1 MRNFANHRLLSGLL
15 ISGLLAG
22 VGCGHSG
29 PPPRE
34 LVEARAAFARASAGP
49 ASQHSP
55 ARLRLAKQALD
66 EAELAYGGAPP
77 EEVADKAYI
86 ATRRVES
93 AEAEAAVVAESQRR
107 EKALRELATLSG
119 VHAERARAEIAAA
132 EQRANTEG
140 QRASAAEQVARDEQ
154 GRTAQANASLESERE
169 ARGQAEARARAA
181 LAELERQANVKRE
194 TRGLVI
200 TLSGQVLFVTDE
212 ATLLPAARTSLD
224 SVAAALAGVTAE
236 TGKVI
241 IEGHTDSTGPRDY
254 NVTLARRRAEA
265 VQDYLVSRGVARDLF
280 RVEGVGPD
288 RPVASNASTEGRA
301 NNRRVEIVIPARA
314 KLAAER
320 SPAEP
325 SNATV
330 SQRPAGG
337 AVTVPPTSAG
347 ATSAE
352 LPGAV
357 GSSARPSAMPPTG
370 TAPAGTAGTSAAG
383 SRPPVGPRPSSTSF
397 PSTMEPP
404 PGAVRPLSPGSTP
417 PPAPGTSTSVPA
429 PGSSSAPASG
439 ALTPPPSPG
448 TTVPPA
454 VPSAPNNA
462 PSPGT
467 STTPPS
473 APR

>member
-1 MRNFANHRLLSGLL
+1 MKTFAKHRVLSGLL
-15 ISGLLAG
+15 ISGLLAS
-22 VGCGHSG
+22 VGCAHSG

-34 LVEARAAFARASAGP
+34 LIEARAAFARASAGP
-49 ASQHSP
+49 AAQHSP

-66 EAELAYGGAPP
+66 EAEMTYGGAPP
-77 EEVADKAYI
+77 DEVAAKAYI
-86 ATRRVES
+86 ATRRVQS
-93 AEAEAAVVAESQRR
+93 AEADAETVVASQRR
-107 EKALRELATLSG
+107 EKALRELATMSG
-119 VHAERARAEIAAA
+119 VHADRARAEIAAA
-132 EQRANTEG
+132 EQRANSEG
-140 QRASAAEQVARDEQ
+140 QRASAAEQLARDEQ
-154 GRTAQANASLESERE
+154 GRNAQANASLESERE
-169 ARGQAEARARAA
+169 ARAQAEARAREA

-265 VQDYLVSRGVARDLF
+265 VQDYLVSRGAPRDLF

-288 RPVASNASTEGRA
+288 RPVASNRSTEGRA
-301 NNRRVEIVIPARA
+301 NNRRVEIVIPAGA

-320 SPAEP
+320 PVGERSSP
-325 SNATV
+325 TV
-330 SQRPAGG
+330 SQRAASGASAAPPASSSAGG
-337 AVTVPPTSAG
+337 TSA
-347 ATSAE
+347 A
-352 LPGAV
+352 LPGSV
-357 GSSARPSAMPPTG
+357 GSSARPAATATTTTTTTTRSPAPSTG
-370 TAPAGTAGTSAAG
+370 TATTGAGTRA
-383 SRPPVGPRPSSTSF
+383 PVGPRPSSTSF
-397 PSTMEPP
+397 PSTIEPP
-404 PGAVRPLSPGSTP
+404 PGTVRPPSPASTP

-429 PGSSSAPASG
+429 PG
-439 ALTPPPSPG
+439 LTPPPSPG
-448 TTVPPA
+448 SSVPPA
-454 VPSAPNNA
+454 VPAAPNNA

-473 APR
+473 TPR